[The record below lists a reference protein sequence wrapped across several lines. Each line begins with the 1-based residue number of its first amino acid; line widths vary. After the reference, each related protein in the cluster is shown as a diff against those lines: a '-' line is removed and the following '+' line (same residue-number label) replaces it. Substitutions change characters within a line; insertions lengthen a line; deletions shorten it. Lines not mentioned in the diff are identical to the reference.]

1 MTFSC
6 HLLIPARTLTF
17 ISLLGVAGLV
27 GCQTIDNDNT
37 FIPIIAKAL
46 KPVENNEAIITFPQ
60 SEANEYIGS
69 EKLPELT
76 VDSLNRFDWKLVRW
90 IDNEEVVTHV
100 DLNGY
105 AGGDTVPPLML
116 DVRPS
121 NLVFKYDCQRYS
133 LHHDGYYNYTY
144 SSYGVTTTTP
154 SSCLISDA
162 QAASDISDYLTQLF
176 PKYGRGRF
184 NLKVIST
191 PQQPP
196 SKQQSPKQSSSLRK
210 TTSKKPTPYEL
221 ALNAQDKQFIF
232 EGTLKKLQPTSGL
245 PITYD
250 FLKTYQWR
258 LVSAVDSNNK
268 TIIEISRPGFPVTAY
283 FGYPIYN
290 EEHQVGFS
298 SDCNGVGG
306 PYILTADNIL
316 LIGSGAQSMMGCG
329 PKREAAEDKIRELE
343 QLSKSQLTLEQLS
356 NTNVDDPS
364 LPYYL
369 LTQKL
374 DTGETLI
381 WKNKKTVTR

>member
-17 ISLLGVAGLV
+17 ISMLGVTGLV
-27 GCQTIDNDNT
+27 SCQSIDSNT
-37 FIPIIAKAL
+37 FIPITAKAP
-46 KPVENNEAIITFPQ
+46 KPVDTDEKIITFPQ
-60 SEANEYIGS
+60 SEDNEYIGS
-69 EKLPELT
+69 WKLPELP
-76 VDSLNRFDWKLVRW
+76 VESLNRFDWKLVRW
-90 IDNEEVVTHV
+90 IDNQDIVTYIDSDV
-100 DLNGY
+100 Y
-105 AGGDTVPPLML
+105 AGGNTVPPLML

-133 LHHDGYYNYTY
+133 LHHDGYHDYTY

-154 SSCLISDA
+154 ASCLINDT
-162 QAASDISDYLTQLF
+162 QAASDVSDYLTQLF

-191 PQQPP
+191 PKQPP
-196 SKQQSPKQSSSLRK
+196 SKQQSPKLSSSLNK
-210 TTSKKPTPYEL
+210 TTSKQSIPYEL

-232 EGTLKKLQPTSGL
+232 EGTPKKLQSISGL
-245 PITYD
+245 PISYE

-268 TIIEISRPGFPVTAY
+268 AIIEVSRPGFPVSAY

-290 EEHQVGFS
+290 EEHHVGFS

-316 LIGSGAQSMMGCG
+316 LIGSGAQTMMGCG

-343 QLSKSQLTLEQLS
+343 QLSKSQLTLQQLS
-356 NTNVDDPS
+356 NTNVDNPS

-381 WKNKKTVTR
+381 WKNEKTVTR

>member
-1 MTFSC
+1 MTLSC

-17 ISLLGVAGLV
+17 ISMLGVTGLV
-27 GCQTIDNDNT
+27 GCQTIENST
-37 FIPIIAKAL
+37 IEPIIAKAS
-46 KPVENNEAIITFPQ
+46 KPVDTDERIITFPQ
-60 SEANEYIGS
+60 SEDNEYIGS
-69 EKLPELT
+69 WKLPELP
-76 VDSLNRFDWKLVRW
+76 VESLNRFDWKLVRW
-90 IDNEEVVTHV
+90 IDNEDVVTHV
-100 DLNGY
+100 DSDVY
-105 AGGDTVPPLML
+105 AGGNTVPPLML

-133 LHHDGYYNYTY
+133 LHHDGYHDYTY

-154 SSCLISDA
+154 ASCLINDT
-162 QAASDISDYLTQLF
+162 QAASDVSDYLTQLF

-191 PQQPP
+191 PKQLP
-196 SKQQSPKQSSSLRK
+196 SKQQSLKLSSFLNK
-210 TTSKKPTPYEL
+210 TTSKQSIPYEL
-221 ALNAQDKQFIF
+221 AVNAQDKQFIF
-232 EGTLKKLQPTSGL
+232 EGTPKKLQPTSGL
-245 PITYD
+245 PITYE

-258 LVSAVDSNNK
+258 LVSAVDSDNK
-268 TIIEISRPGFPVTAY
+268 AITEISRPGFPVTAY

-290 EEHQVGFS
+290 EEHHVGFS

-343 QLSKSQLTLEQLS
+343 QLSKSQLTLQQLS
-356 NTNVDDPS
+356 NNNVDSPS